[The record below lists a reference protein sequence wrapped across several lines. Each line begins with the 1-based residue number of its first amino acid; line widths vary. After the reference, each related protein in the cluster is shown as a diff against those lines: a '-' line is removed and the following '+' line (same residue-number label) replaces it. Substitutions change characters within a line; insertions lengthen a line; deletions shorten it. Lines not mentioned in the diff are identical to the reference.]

1 MHVAAGG
8 QEALPPPAPG
18 PAWHALPSTVLENV
32 LELCDLYR
40 DRQKKG
46 TGIPTGLFVHMDPTP
61 VLTTLCIV
69 MASDDHVRDPS
80 LRGRAVKL
88 MHRLCTAFP
97 SWQEKLNQ
105 PPLVNH
111 FIPCLVG
118 VFIAVEKAILSYYD
132 LSYRYKY
139 ELRIPVMD
147 LFDLATQHQ
156 EHRKVLEDFSR
167 GAGNDRFLKLL
178 TQLINDS
185 NSQTEEAIRTVKEYH
200 AQQREKA
207 LAAAAAAAS
216 GSGGQHDEQVLDDDQ
231 TDGGEDVYRRSRM
244 NYKEHAKKYFGL
256 ASRTW
261 KQLWLLSK
269 HCAGVIV
276 EGRTILEQLLHSS
289 LDAQLHYLV
298 GPEMKSIKASPQEY
312 EELGFNPK
320 DMVRQIAQIYLF
332 LARVNREEVA
342 RIVAKDERYYSNATF
357 SRAFS
362 FVRKYGL
369 LAQDEL
375 VEFDS
380 FVKELAER
388 VSQQRAAFDEA
399 DIPSKYLCEMMA
411 DIMSDPVMFP
421 QSRKVVDRWVAER
434 QIMGADRDPYANT
447 PLKVEEL
454 IPLKELKE
462 EIHRFAKEKGIALEG
477 GNMFD

>member
-1 MHVAAGG
+1 MACFSGGTPKYLPTFSRRVLAKDGARRRLLISSTSNHSWSIPLTSTRNTRGTGAAAE
-8 QEALPPPAPG
+8 EAGKAVRGRPAATGAASSHSSASSP
-18 PAWHALPSTVLENV
+18 LPS
-32 LELCDLYR
+32 
-40 DRQKKG
+40 
-46 TGIPTGLFVHMDPTP
+46 
-61 VLTTLCIV
+61 
-69 MASDDHVRDPS
+69 
-80 LRGRAVKL
+80 
-88 MHRLCTAFP
+88 
-97 SWQEKLNQ
+97 
-105 PPLVNH
+105 
-111 FIPCLVG
+111 
-118 VFIAVEKAILSYYD
+118 AVELSVARRP
-132 LSYRYKY
+132 SCG
-139 ELRIPVMD
+139 V
-147 LFDLATQHQ
+147 
-156 EHRKVLEDFSR
+156 
-167 GAGNDRFLKLL
+167 
-178 TQLINDS
+178 
-185 NSQTEEAIRTVKEYH
+185 
-200 AQQREKA
+200 
-207 LAAAAAAAS
+207 AAAAAAAS